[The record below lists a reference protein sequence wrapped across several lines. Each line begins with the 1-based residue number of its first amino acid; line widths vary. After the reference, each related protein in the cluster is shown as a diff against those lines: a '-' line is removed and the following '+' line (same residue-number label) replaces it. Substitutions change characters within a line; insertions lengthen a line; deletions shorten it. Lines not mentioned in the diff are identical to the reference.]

1 MGGGTIIDSHVHLK
15 HGDAGRTE
23 YSPEVIVRTMDS
35 VGIDLSVVFAMSTTT
50 ERSIEMASEA
60 VRKFPER
67 LVPYA
72 YALPRYDRTVLEE
85 LRYAI
90 EELGFKGIKVHAG
103 ECTLAEYVLD
113 PVLELAGELGV
124 PCLVDCLGRIEDSE
138 RMAESF
144 PGTKLIIA
152 HMGRYL
158 CRDEELVDKFI
169 GLAERYGNVYLDVS
183 GVVLTGKIRE
193 AVERIGSHRVTFGT
207 DGPHEEPDTVGFAR
221 RELEKV
227 RSLGLRPEDE
237 RNVLGGTIAR
247 LLGLS
252 DG

>member
-90 EELGFKGIKVHAG
+90 EGLGFKGIKVHAG

-144 PGTKLIIA
+144 LYVPTGVPPVAKPITESGFCLI
-152 HMGRYL
+152 
-158 CRDEELVDKFI
+158 C
-169 GLAERYGNVYLDVS
+169 LA
-183 GVVLTGKIRE
+183 I
-193 AVERIGSHRVTFGT
+193 I
-207 DGPHEEPDTVGFAR
+207 FAA
-221 RELEKV
+221 
-227 RSLGLRPEDE
+227 SLL
-237 RNVLGGTIAR
+237 I
-247 LLGLS
+247 LS
-252 DG
+252 

>member
-1 MGGGTIIDSHVHLK
+1 MIIDSHVHLK
-15 HGDAGRTE
+15 HGDAERTE

-35 VGIDLSVVFAMSTTT
+35 AGIDVSVVFAMSTTT
-50 ERSIEMASEA
+50 ERSVEMASEA
-60 VRKFPER
+60 VRKFPDR

-72 YALPRYDRTVLEE
+72 YALPRYDRQVLEE
-85 LRYAI
+85 LRRAI
-90 EELGFKGIKVHAG
+90 EDMGFRGIKVHAG

-124 PCLVDCLGRIEDSE
+124 PCLVDFLGRLGDAE
-138 RMAESF
+138 RIAKDF
-144 PGTKLIIA
+144 PGTKLIAA
-152 HMGRYL
+152 HMGKYL
-158 CRDEELVDKFI
+158 CRDGELLDGFI
-169 GLAERYGNVYLDVS
+169 GLAERYEGIYLDIS
-183 GVVLTGKIRE
+183 GVVLTEKIRE
-193 AVERIGSHRVTFGT
+193 AVERVGSERLAFGT

-237 RNVLGGTIAR
+237 RNVLGGTIAG